1 MIFEIYRVTKKREL
15 ATDKQSVYKFSFCV
29 IYEKIKKTITVYN
42 TPRNHEASKKH
53 PQAPQHEADKP
64 P

>member
-1 MIFEIYRVTKKREL
+1 MLLKRENL
-15 ATDKQSVYKFSFCV
+15 QLTNNRYTSSLFALYMK
-29 IYEKIKKTITVYN
+29 YEKIKKTITVYN